1 MARLPEIYC
10 PIHPLTRMI
19 CPRCIGARGGKKTNK
34 LHAEKLSKW
43 GKRGSEEDERS
54 EGDKEKEEQIAIT

>member
-43 GKRGSEEDERS
+43 GKRGAKKTNAPKATKKKKSKSR
-54 EGDKEKEEQIAIT
+54 